1 MEENNVKTS
10 EIIKDFRFH
19 IETEDGSY
27 LYTDHIKESE
37 LIITTKLLPR
47 GTVEIMDFNINEI
60 HTISKL
66 FNELSKNLRQ
76 MNNQLKLF

>member
-10 EIIKDFRFH
+10 EIIKDFRFY
-19 IETEDGSY
+19 IKTEDGSY

-47 GTVEIMDFNINEI
+47 GTVVIMNFNINEI